1 MAHGASVH
9 DGNLEPRRPGGWRVL
24 KRVAWILG
32 LGLCLVSCV
41 VTLAFAVGSLLEPA
55 SSIYAMY
62 SSFAWPVLGPHLTV
76 VTLVC
81 VLVAVVAIRRGPRV
95 LGWMALWVAAIA
107 LLSSAVITGRIIVAT
122 SAAGGSANPFSGLL
136 LHTLDAK
143 PDSTVTF
150 EEVEGQKLSA
160 VVYKPSGSKAS
171 AAVIMYIHGG
181 GWIQGSAAN
190 LGHDMRWFADRGYLV
205 VSVDYRLATA
215 SQSAWDKAPQDVA
228 CALTWVHQN
237 AARYGGDPQRIVVA
251 GDSAGGNLAV
261 NLAYSAALGRARS
274 GCGGQVP
281 IPAAVMVQ
289 YPVVDPK
296 DTHDNGYPITGFEPR
311 MWTERYLGGPPNKFP
326 DRLAAIS
333 STTYL
338 SAKAPPTL
346 IIEPDNDGLV
356 PSRGVLA
363 FAEKAQSAGVA
374 VTVHRIP
381 HSNHIYDEMFAGSIG
396 NQAGL
401 TIRQAYLAKLGLA
414 P

>member
-1 MAHGASVH
+1 
-9 DGNLEPRRPGGWRVL
+9 VL
-24 KRVAWILG
+24 KRVAWMLG
-32 LGLCLVSCV
+32 LGLCLLSCV

-55 SSIYAMY
+55 SSIYAMW
-62 SSFAWPVLGPHLTV
+62 SSFAWPLIGPHLTV

-81 VLVAVVAIRRGPRV
+81 VLVAVIAVRRGPRI
-95 LGWMALWVAAIA
+95 LGWTSLCVAAIA
-107 LLSSAVITGRIIVAT
+107 LLSSAVITGRIIAAT
-122 SAAGGSANPFSGLL
+122 SAAGGSANPLSGLWL
-136 LHTLDAK
+136 QTLNAK

-150 EEVEGQKLSA
+150 EEVDGQKLSA
-160 VVYKPSGSKAS
+160 VVYQPSDRNAS
-171 AAVIMYIHGG
+171 APVIMYIHGG

-215 SQSAWDKAPQDVA
+215 TQSTWDQAPQDVA

-237 AARYGGDPQRIVVA
+237 AAGYGGDPQRIVVA

-261 NLAYSAALGRARS
+261 NLAYSAALGRAQS

-281 IPAAVMVQ
+281 IPAAVLVQ
-289 YPVVDPK
+289 YPVVDPQ
-296 DTHDNGYPITGFEPR
+296 DTHDNGYPISGFEPK
-311 MWTERYLGGPPNKFP
+311 MWTERYLGGPPNEFP

-346 IIEPDNDGLV
+346 IVEPDNDGLV

-363 FAEKAQSAGVA
+363 FAEKARAAGVN

-381 HSNHIYDEMFAGSIG
+381 HSNHIYDEMFADSIG

-401 TIRQAYLAKLGLA
+401 TIRQAYLAKLGLV

>member
-1 MAHGASVH
+1 VNEG
-9 DGNLEPRRPGGWRVL
+9 DLESRRQAGGLVL
-24 KRVAWILG
+24 KRVAWMLG
-32 LGLCLVSCV
+32 LGLCLLSCV
-41 VTLAFAVGSLLEPA
+41 VTLAFAAGSLLEPA
-55 SSIYAMY
+55 SSIYAMW
-62 SSFAWPVLGPHLTV
+62 SSFAWPLLGPHLTV
-76 VTLVC
+76 LTLVC
-81 VLVAVVAIRRGPRV
+81 MLVAVVAARRGPRI
-95 LGWMALWVAAIA
+95 LGWTSLCVAAIA
-107 LLSSAVITGRIIVAT
+107 LLSSAVITGRILAAT

-136 LHTLDAK
+136 LHTLNAK

-150 EEVEGQKLSA
+150 EEVDGQKLSA
-160 VVYKPSGSKAS
+160 VVYKPSDSDAP
-171 AAVIMYIHGG
+171 APVIMYIHGG

-205 VSVDYRLATA
+205 VSVDYRLATP
-215 SQSAWDKAPQDVA
+215 SQSTWDKAPQDVA
-228 CALTWVHQN
+228 CALTWIHQN
-237 AARYGGDPQRIVVA
+237 APRYGGDPQRIVVA

-261 NLAYSAALGRARS
+261 NLSYGAALGRARS

-281 IPAAVMVQ
+281 IPEAVLVQ
-289 YPVVDPK
+289 YPIVAPQDAY
-296 DTHDNGYPITGFEPR
+296 DNGYPIRGFEPK
-311 MWTERYLGGPPNKFP
+311 MFTDRYLGGVPSEVP

-333 STTYL
+333 SITYL

-346 IIEPDNDGLV
+346 IVEPDNDGLI

-363 FAEKAQSAGVA
+363 FAEKAQAAGVD

-381 HSNHIYDEMFAGSIG
+381 HSNHIYDELFAGSIG